1 MFGIR
6 SALLGVYTY
15 GTVRTSKRKY
25 MHSKNIPL
33 PVRISLSIQPVL
45 VTPFM
50 LPVYVA
56 EDSGLILENSQI
68 DYE

>member
-1 MFGIR
+1 MYAMR
-6 SALLGVYTY
+6 SALVGVYTY
-15 GTVRTSKRKY
+15 GTVRTSKKKY

-33 PVRISLSIQPVL
+33 PVRFALSIQPVL

-56 EDSGLILENSQI
+56 EDSGLITDDANKK
-68 DYE
+68 